1 MKLATKEA
9 VAQALGRDLTD
20 EESKRAEHLLTILS
34 AKFCQEART
43 TFTPVTYTHRVKV
56 NGRHARPQRLPLIAV
71 TSVVDD
77 DAQLR
82 AATETVLDR
91 PLDLFL
97 ATTGIGMKA
106 WFWPQMNEHWP

>member
-56 NGRHARPQRLPLIAV
+56 NGRPAPNDSPSSPSPPSSTTTPSPYRSPSATDTSTSTSPL
-71 TSVVDD
+71 
-77 DAQLR
+77 
-82 AATETVLDR
+82 
-91 PLDLFL
+91 
-97 ATTGIGMKA
+97 TGSS
-106 WFWPQMNEHWP
+106 P